1 MKKHLLLTLAILFL
15 SLTSAQAQFVNY
27 ENDYGWNL
35 GINIG
40 GVWQQNDFDYTPK
53 GGISGGLTFGKSIYE
68 KEGAFFA
75 FDLRYRYLGGWNRG
89 YATDTS
95 EIALDTVS
103 FLGYQNYRLAIH
115 EHTLEGVITLNRL
128 RESTGILLYGF
139 GGLGLT
145 NYSVKANYEDGIFG
159 DYNYLSIDNAQ
170 SPNEI
175 VNDLDRMLDNSYET
189 TIKEKGTDFMP
200 SLGFGIGYQFP
211 YHFSM
216 GLEHKIT
223 YALADNKLNGMPN
236 GLNDKYH
243 YSAMYFRWNLF
254 GSGNEN
260 YTVNSSGNV
269 NSYTPAPANEAVN
282 TPTGNKPL
290 VNITNPSA
298 NNTTF
303 QNSAQTISANIYYVE
318 TKEKVLFKQNGI
330 QLSNFNYNSNT
341 NHFDASVILQPG
353 NNVFEIVG
361 SNAYGSDQDSKILLL
376 QNPVEVVQPPIV
388 TITNPPYCPFI
399 VTSSQFILTSTVLN
413 IDNANQ
419 ITFTFNGINSA
430 NFSYNI
436 STKVFSSGLTLK
448 EGNNTIQITA
458 TNSQGSVT
466 KTCTINYT
474 AVNALPPIVDITFPV
489 LNPFNT
495 TKSLV
500 NINATVKNVTL
511 KNQIKVYV
519 NGAIQQAFVYNSGT
533 KQVSFPANLIV
544 GTNVIQIS
552 ASNADGYDSES
563 TTIIYT
569 KPQKLPP
576 PVVTFVNPSVSLYTI
591 AVSNMNIKATV
602 LNVNSKPGI
611 SVKHNGSTLTNF
623 SFSPVTK
630 LVSFNANL
638 VIGSNVFEIKGTNT
652 VGSDAA
658 TATIIYKIPLEI
670 NPPVVTITKPSVT
683 PYMVNFPTQSINAT
697 ILNVNNANNV
707 TAVYNGVT
715 VSNFIYDPATTE
727 FSYSASLLEGANT
740 LLITGTN
747 VAGTASKTQTVI
759 YDVPPCEKPT
769 LTQVSPAANPYATSN
784 SKGYLEYSITNATSV
799 EFNINGQSS
808 PGFNFNQAT
817 GKFTSMLH
825 LTEGATSYEVIATN
839 SCGSTSQMTA
849 IIYEEELPCYE
860 PTISFI
866 NPSVSPFEH
875 IGKTGN
881 TSFNVSVE
889 NITNENMILVTLN
902 GSPVSFTYNSLTGHV
917 AGAVSL
923 IEGSNTV
930 SISATNECGNTTSE
944 TIITYAGVQDQLPPP
959 LVTITAPNTNPYPTS
974 NSTETI
980 TATVLNVA
988 GVNGIS
994 AIFNGVP
1001 TTNFSYNSTSKVFS
1015 YSAPLISGLNSLII
1029 SGTNTVG
1036 TDSKTQTITKAEPCL
1051 NPKVRFAEPTAN
1063 ANGYTSFFATVG
1075 NIINSNLIFVSHNGS
1090 TVPFTYDAA
1099 TGKVSVTLTLLEGNN
1114 LIGISASNACGSALS
1129 EHNIMYTAPIE
1140 VPCLNPLITILSLP
1154 MSNGSQ
1160 YNFTAAVSNVLSS
1173 SNVSVNLNGTVV
1185 SSNYNANTGSLLA
1198 SLTLVEGNN
1207 TVVVNANECD
1217 GATETLTVVYTVPC
1231 DPVTYNLILPN
1242 GNSATT
1248 AVATYMIK
1256 INTENV
1262 PSNTNISVTLNGNSI
1277 PFTFNPNSGM
1287 IDCSNIP
1294 LQVGVN
1300 PVVVTIGN
1308 DCSNETISYNITY
1321 EEPIVVPPPC
1331 ENPTISLSSTGT
1343 SSTAAYNLAGT
1354 IANITDVTNVAVTL
1368 NGSAIT
1374 SNFNINSGNLTSSL
1388 TLVEGNNTVVVNAN
1402 ECDGATETLTVVYTV
1417 PCDPVTYNLILPN
1430 GNSATTAVATY
1441 MIKINTENVP
1451 SNTNISVTL
1460 NGNSIPFTF
1469 NPNSGMID
1477 CSNIP
1482 LQVGVNPVVVTIGN
1496 DCSNETISY
1505 NITYEEPIV
1514 VPPPCENPTISL
1526 SSTGTSSTAAYNLA
1540 GTIANITDVTNVAV
1554 TLNGSAITSNFNIN
1568 SGNLTSSLTLVE
1580 GNNTVVVNANEC
1592 DGATE
1597 TLTVVYTVPCDPV
1610 TYNLILPNGNSAT
1623 TAVATYMIKINTE
1636 NVPSNTNISVT
1647 LNGNSIPFT
1656 FNPNSGMID
1665 CSNIPLQVGVNPVV
1679 VTIGNDCS
1687 NETISYNITY
1697 EEPIVVPPPC
1707 ENPTISLS
1715 STGTSSTAAY
1725 NLAGTIANITDV
1737 TNVAVTLNG
1746 SAITSNFNINSGN
1759 LTSSL
1764 TLVEG
1769 NNTVVVNA
1777 NECDG
1782 ATETLTVVYT
1792 VPCDPVTYN
1801 LILPNGNSATT
1812 AVATY
1817 MIKINTEN
1825 VSDSSNITTTL
1836 NGGSI
1841 PFIFDPNSGMISCS
1855 NIALEEGDNPL
1866 VVTMGNSCSDE
1877 TIYYT
1882 ITYEAPV
1889 IEELTSC
1896 GPRFNPGNA
1905 DWQFCLVTPSG
1916 TYNREDLASN
1926 SNFNYSGPATSVYF
1940 KPIAGGGD
1948 AIVNGQ
1954 PYSVQNGQ
1962 YYLFQGGL
1970 TVDVSSSH
1978 PGSMGHWEICVN
1990 SNSIPTFGNGNNR
2003 PASPCENK
2011 SATGGGNQTEMDA
2024 GGKAKEAAEKKA
2036 KEDLDVA
2043 YNSAIQKADMY
2054 YNSKKWSSAKQY
2066 YNQASVL
2073 KPNEGYPKNKIEKLE
2088 ALLKTEAQKKA
2099 DAAAAA
2105 KAKSDAAAKA
2115 KSDAA
2120 AKAKSD
2126 AAAKA
2131 KSDAAAKAKAAA
2143 AAKAKAAAAAKAKSD
2158 AAAKAKAAAAA
2169 KAKAAAA
2176 AKAKAAAAAKAK
2188 AAAAA
2193 KAKAAA
2199 AAKAKSDAAAKAKSE
2214 KPEIKPGPKVGG
2226 K

>member
-1 MKKHLLLTLAILFL
+1 M
-15 SLTSAQAQFVNY
+15 
-27 ENDYGWNL
+27 
-35 GINIG
+35 
-40 GVWQQNDFDYTPK
+40 
-53 GGISGGLTFGKSIYE
+53 
-68 KEGAFFA
+68 
-75 FDLRYRYLGGWNRG
+75 
-89 YATDTS
+89 
-95 EIALDTVS
+95 
-103 FLGYQNYRLAIH
+103 
-115 EHTLEGVITLNRL
+115 
-128 RESTGILLYGF
+128 
-139 GGLGLT
+139 
-145 NYSVKANYEDGIFG
+145 
-159 DYNYLSIDNAQ
+159 
-170 SPNEI
+170 
-175 VNDLDRMLDNSYET
+175 
-189 TIKEKGTDFMP
+189 
-200 SLGFGIGYQFP
+200 
-211 YHFSM
+211 
-216 GLEHKIT
+216 
-223 YALADNKLNGMPN
+223 
-236 GLNDKYH
+236 
-243 YSAMYFRWNLF
+243 
-254 GSGNEN
+254 
-260 YTVNSSGNV
+260 
-269 NSYTPAPANEAVN
+269 
-282 TPTGNKPL
+282 
-290 VNITNPSA
+290 
-298 NNTTF
+298 
-303 QNSAQTISANIYYVE
+303 
-318 TKEKVLFKQNGI
+318 
-330 QLSNFNYNSNT
+330 
-341 NHFDASVILQPG
+341 
-353 NNVFEIVG
+353 
-361 SNAYGSDQDSKILLL
+361 
-376 QNPVEVVQPPIV
+376 
-388 TITNPPYCPFI
+388 
-399 VTSSQFILTSTVLN
+399 
-413 IDNANQ
+413 
-419 ITFTFNGINSA
+419 
-430 NFSYNI
+430 
-436 STKVFSSGLTLK
+436 
-448 EGNNTIQITA
+448 
-458 TNSQGSVT
+458 
-466 KTCTINYT
+466 
-474 AVNALPPIVDITFPV
+474 
-489 LNPFNT
+489 
-495 TKSLV
+495 
-500 NINATVKNVTL
+500 
-511 KNQIKVYV
+511 
-519 NGAIQQAFVYNSGT
+519 
-533 KQVSFPANLIV
+533 
-544 GTNVIQIS
+544 
-552 ASNADGYDSES
+552 
-563 TTIIYT
+563 
-569 KPQKLPP
+569 
-576 PVVTFVNPSVSLYTI
+576 
-591 AVSNMNIKATV
+591 
-602 LNVNSKPGI
+602 
-611 SVKHNGSTLTNF
+611 
-623 SFSPVTK
+623 
-630 LVSFNANL
+630 
-638 VIGSNVFEIKGTNT
+638 
-652 VGSDAA
+652 
-658 TATIIYKIPLEI
+658 
-670 NPPVVTITKPSVT
+670 
-683 PYMVNFPTQSINAT
+683 
-697 ILNVNNANNV
+697 
-707 TAVYNGVT
+707 
-715 VSNFIYDPATTE
+715 
-727 FSYSASLLEGANT
+727 LEGANT

-839 SCGSTSQMTA
+839 NCGSTSQMTA

-917 AGAVSL
+917 AGAISL

-1636 NVPSNTNISVT
+1636 NV
-1647 LNGNSIPFT
+1647 
-1656 FNPNSGMID
+1656 
-1665 CSNIPLQVGVNPVV
+1665 
-1679 VTIGNDCS
+1679 
-1687 NETISYNITY
+1687 
-1697 EEPIVVPPPC
+1697 
-1707 ENPTISLS
+1707 
-1715 STGTSSTAAY
+1715 
-1725 NLAGTIANITDV
+1725 
-1737 TNVAVTLNG
+1737 
-1746 SAITSNFNINSGN
+1746 
-1759 LTSSL
+1759 
-1764 TLVEG
+1764 
-1769 NNTVVVNA
+1769 
-1777 NECDG
+1777 
-1782 ATETLTVVYT
+1782 
-1792 VPCDPVTYN
+1792 
-1801 LILPNGNSATT
+1801 
-1812 AVATY
+1812 
-1817 MIKINTEN
+1817 
-1825 VSDSSNITTTL
+1825 SDSSNITTTL

-1841 PFIFDPNSGMISCS
+1841 PFTFDPNSGMISCS

-2115 KSDAA
+2115 KQMLRK
-2120 AKAKSD
+2120 AKCCCKSKIRCCCKSKSRCCCKSKSD

-2131 KSDAAAKAKAAA
+2131 KADAAAKAKAAA
-2143 AAKAKAAAAAKAKSD
+2143 AAKAKAAAAAKAKAAAAAKAKAD

>member
-1 MKKHLLLTLAILFL
+1 MFLL
-15 SLTSAQAQFVNY
+15 
-27 ENDYGWNL
+27 
-35 GINIG
+35 
-40 GVWQQNDFDYTPK
+40 
-53 GGISGGLTFGKSIYE
+53 
-68 KEGAFFA
+68 
-75 FDLRYRYLGGWNRG
+75 
-89 YATDTS
+89 
-95 EIALDTVS
+95 
-103 FLGYQNYRLAIH
+103 
-115 EHTLEGVITLNRL
+115 
-128 RESTGILLYGF
+128 
-139 GGLGLT
+139 
-145 NYSVKANYEDGIFG
+145 
-159 DYNYLSIDNAQ
+159 
-170 SPNEI
+170 
-175 VNDLDRMLDNSYET
+175 
-189 TIKEKGTDFMP
+189 
-200 SLGFGIGYQFP
+200 
-211 YHFSM
+211 
-216 GLEHKIT
+216 
-223 YALADNKLNGMPN
+223 
-236 GLNDKYH
+236 
-243 YSAMYFRWNLF
+243 
-254 GSGNEN
+254 
-260 YTVNSSGNV
+260 
-269 NSYTPAPANEAVN
+269 
-282 TPTGNKPL
+282 
-290 VNITNPSA
+290 
-298 NNTTF
+298 
-303 QNSAQTISANIYYVE
+303 
-318 TKEKVLFKQNGI
+318 
-330 QLSNFNYNSNT
+330 
-341 NHFDASVILQPG
+341 
-353 NNVFEIVG
+353 
-361 SNAYGSDQDSKILLL
+361 
-376 QNPVEVVQPPIV
+376 
-388 TITNPPYCPFI
+388 
-399 VTSSQFILTSTVLN
+399 
-413 IDNANQ
+413 
-419 ITFTFNGINSA
+419 
-430 NFSYNI
+430 
-436 STKVFSSGLTLK
+436 
-448 EGNNTIQITA
+448 
-458 TNSQGSVT
+458 
-466 KTCTINYT
+466 
-474 AVNALPPIVDITFPV
+474 
-489 LNPFNT
+489 
-495 TKSLV
+495 
-500 NINATVKNVTL
+500 VKN
-511 KNQIKVYV
+511 Q
-519 NGAIQQAFVYNSGT
+519 
-533 KQVSFPANLIV
+533 P
-544 GTNVIQIS
+544 
-552 ASNADGYDSES
+552 
-563 TTIIYT
+563 
-569 KPQKLPP
+569 
-576 PVVTFVNPSVSLYTI
+576 
-591 AVSNMNIKATV
+591 
-602 LNVNSKPGI
+602 
-611 SVKHNGSTLTNF
+611 
-623 SFSPVTK
+623 
-630 LVSFNANL
+630 
-638 VIGSNVFEIKGTNT
+638 
-652 VGSDAA
+652 
-658 TATIIYKIPLEI
+658 
-670 NPPVVTITKPSVT
+670 
-683 PYMVNFPTQSINAT
+683 
-697 ILNVNNANNV
+697 
-707 TAVYNGVT
+707 
-715 VSNFIYDPATTE
+715 
-727 FSYSASLLEGANT
+727 
-740 LLITGTN
+740 
-747 VAGTASKTQTVI
+747 
-759 YDVPPCEKPT
+759 

-1308 DCSNETISYNITY
+1308 GCSNETISYNITY

-2169 KAKAAAA
+2169 KAKSDAA

-2226 K
+2226 KVIMFSSGILVDLN